1 MKKLLSMCLFMGI
14 FFHSLSAQYSRAEKL
29 FRKEVF
35 VESANDPAYNEQRQ
49 NYRYI
54 LKEIKKGKEAAIVGA
69 FSLVVSS
76 VISRKGRT
84 EGVGLNINERA
95 KYKTGGTLAAI
106 IGLLTI
112 AYGTTEWMEA
122 IKMKNN
128 VLRNYFSPG
137 LGSIKKKEV
146 KHVPY
151 LKLTPDGFTLSFD
164 F

>member
-95 KYKTGGTLAAI
+95 KY
-106 IGLLTI
+106 
-112 AYGTTEWMEA
+112 TTEWMEA

-137 LGSIKKKEV
+137 LGSVKRKEV